1 MYKLASQTPLYYGKP
16 KQFSMLTDT
25 IAAATF
31 DPLAKGPRVTLSGG
45 NLVATHSSSTSDDT
59 TYSQLNRSSTLG
71 GKFYIEMTITTY
83 AGGGN
88 DIGVGIDSVN
98 TATSTYFYSASTGY
112 AYYGVNGQK
121 WNNNAGAAYGNSY
134 TTGDVIGIAIDMDNR
149 YIYFSKNGTWQNSGD
164 PTSGATGTG
173 KAYTFTAG
181 TYYIAVNTAGASVV
195 TANFGASA
203 FSYSIPSGYIGTW

>member
-1 MYKLASQTPLYYGKP
+1 MSQARLFYGKQ
-16 KQFSMLTDT
+16 KEFSQITDT
-25 IAAATF
+25 ILPATF
-31 DPLAKGPRVTLSGG
+31 DPNAKGTRVTLSNG
-45 NLVATHSSSTSDDT
+45 NLTLTHSSSGSDDS
-59 TYSQLNRSSTLG
+59 TYSQLTRSSPLG
-71 GKFYIEMTITTY
+71 NKYYVEMTVVTY

-88 DIGVGIDSVN
+88 DLGIGIDSVN
-98 TATSTYFYSASTGY
+98 TSTGTYFYSTATGY
-112 AYYGVNGQK
+112 AYYFNGQK
-121 WNNNAGAAYGNSY
+121 WNNNAGAAYGNSF

-203 FSYSIPSGYIGTW
+203 FAYSIPSGYIGTW